1 MTVLNQSVVDHCNRK
16 RISDLMEQSNDNAD
30 AKMDVKV
37 DIETEMSVREHVSAL
52 ISSARELVDVEIDFY
67 RTRLTYSQQVI
78 KRAGLFGIIAIS
90 FLFAAIVALVLGIL
104 LILAKQ
110 FSPETA
116 TLAVTI
122 GFIFM
127 AGLFGWLARINMR
140 KLSFPEL
147 SGDNIDDQ
155 G

>member
-1 MTVLNQSVVDHCNRK
+1 
-16 RISDLMEQSNDNAD
+16 MEQSNDNAD
-30 AKMDVKV
+30 AEMDVKV
-37 DIETEMSVREHVSAL
+37 DLEAEMSAREHVSAL
-52 ISSARELVDVEIDFY
+52 ILGARELVNVEIDFY

-104 LILAKQ
+104 LILAEQ
-110 FSPETA
+110 YSPETA
-116 TLAVTI
+116 TLVVTI
-122 GFIFM
+122 CFIFM
-127 AGLFGWLARINMR
+127 AGLFGWLARANMR

-147 SGDNIDDQ
+147 SGDNKDEQ

>member
-1 MTVLNQSVVDHCNRK
+1 
-16 RISDLMEQSNDNAD
+16 MEQSNDNAD

-104 LILAKQ
+104 LILAEQ

-116 TLAVTI
+116 TLVVTI

-127 AGLFGWLARINMR
+127 AGLFGWLARANMR

-147 SGDNIDDQ
+147 SGDNLDD
-155 G
+155 

>member
-1 MTVLNQSVVDHCNRK
+1 M
-16 RISDLMEQSNDNAD
+16 SDLMEQSNDNAD

-37 DIETEMSVREHVSAL
+37 DIEAEMSAREHVSAL
-52 ISSARELVDVEIDFY
+52 ISGARELVDVEIDFY

-110 FSPETA
+110 FSPEIA
-116 TLAVTI
+116 TLVVTI

-127 AGLFGWLARINMR
+127 AGLFGWLARANMR